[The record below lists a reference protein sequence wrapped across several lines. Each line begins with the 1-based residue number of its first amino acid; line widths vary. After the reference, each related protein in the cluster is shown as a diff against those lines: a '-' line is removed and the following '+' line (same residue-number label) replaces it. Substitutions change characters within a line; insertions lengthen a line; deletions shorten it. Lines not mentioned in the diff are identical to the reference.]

1 MIGLSPLSTG
11 HPLRFQPKWVR
22 PSTGSYPRFSLP
34 MDSSPGF
41 ASAACDSLAILKAR
55 FRCGSFENL
64 TSPHT
69 ATRWLILQKAR
80 RHNARLLRLLV
91 GARFQVL
98 FHSPL
103 GVLFTFPSRYL
114 CAIGHRRVFSL
125 GGWSP
130 RLRTGFH
137 VPGPTRVPARPGVQ
151 RFAYGAVTRFGRPFH
166 AGSAALP
173 FVTGPA
179 GREPADGRSHN
190 PHAATPRRLH
200 AHGFGL
206 VRFRSPL
213 LAQSRL
219 ISLPRGT

>member
-1 MIGLSPLSTG
+1 MIGLSPLSWG

-34 MDSSPGF
+34 QDSSPGF

-55 FRCGSFENL
+55 FRCGSFPNL

-103 GVLFTFPSRYL
+103 GVLFTFPSRYSS
-114 CAIGHRRVFSL
+114 AIGHRRVFSL

-130 RLRTGFH
+130 LLRAGFH
-137 VPGPTRVPARPGVQ
+137 VPGATRDR
-151 RFAYGAVTRFGRPFH
+151 T
-166 AGSAALP
+166 
-173 FVTGPA
+173 PA
-179 GREPADGRSHN
+179 GRVASG
-190 PHAATPRRLH
+190 T
-200 AHGFGL
+200 GL
-206 VRFRSPL
+206 
-213 LAQSRL
+213 
-219 ISLPRGT
+219 

>member
-41 ASAACDSLAILKAR
+41 ASTACDSNAILKAR
-55 FRCGSFENL
+55 FHCGSLGSL

-69 ATRWLILQKAR
+69 VTRWLILQKAR
-80 RHNARLLRLLV
+80 RHPAGGLRLLV
-91 GARFQVL
+91 GARFQAL

-103 GVLFTFPSRYL
+103 GVLFTFPSRYSF
-114 CAIGHRRVFSL
+114 AIGHRRMFSL

-130 RLRTGFH
+130 LLHTGFH
-137 VPGPTRVPARPGVQ
+137 VSGITRVPAPQGAC
-151 RFAYGAVTRFGRPFH
+151 FAYGALTLFRRPSQ
-166 AGSAALP
+166 AVPLACA
-173 FVTGPA
+173 FVTASRVKGPWAA
-179 GREPADGRSHN
+179 GPTTPMRQRPQAMRS
-190 PHAATPRRLH
+190 
-200 AHGFGL
+200 HGFGL

-219 ISLPRGT
+219 ISLPPGT